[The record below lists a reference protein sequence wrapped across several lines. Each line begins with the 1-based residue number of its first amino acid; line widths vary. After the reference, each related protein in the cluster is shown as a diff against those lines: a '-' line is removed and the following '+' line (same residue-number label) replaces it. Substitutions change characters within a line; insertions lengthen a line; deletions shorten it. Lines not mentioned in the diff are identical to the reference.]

1 MLTINYKSLVR
12 IASLILIIIS
22 VFFSLCII
30 VALLHDESVLPFAW
44 SAGLTLVPGAV
55 LAILFPGFVH
65 ERVSIRDGYLA
76 VTLSW
81 ILLTACGTLPY
92 LFSGTI
98 SSFPHAWFEST
109 SGFTTTGASI
119 LPEVE
124 SLPRS
129 ILFWRSL
136 THWIGGLGIILL
148 VIIIL
153 PRLKVGGYSLF
164 TLESSVKQKILPK
177 TKSVAFTFLTIY
189 LVISIAE
196 VLFLLLGGL
205 DLFESLCITFGTVA
219 TGGFS
224 IRNSSLATYTPYL
237 QYVIAIFM
245 FLSATSYVIYYLIIN
260 KEFKKIKQNDE
271 LWFYIFFVTA
281 SVVFVTLL
289 LNFTVE
295 RNLGTAFRHSFFQVI
310 AQVTT
315 TGFATTDYMKWPE
328 IGWAFMFILL
338 FAGGCTGS
346 TTGGIKMARHLI
358 TVKNIRG
365 VILRLFHPNVI
376 IPVKLNRKIV
386 PDNLNVMVLLF
397 IFIFILIVLAGGFLI
412 ALSGIPV
419 SEAIAASAS
428 AMANV
433 GPGLG
438 TSGNMGNYAEYNGF
452 AIVLMPVLMII
463 GRLEVFTFLAI
474 FSLSFWKR

>member
-1 MLTINYKSLVR
+1 MTINIKSLAK
-12 IASLILIIIS
+12 ISSLILIILS
-22 VFFSLCII
+22 GFFSLCII
-30 VALLHDESVLPFAW
+30 VAVIHNEPVQPFLW
-44 SAGLTLVPGAV
+44 SAGITLIPG
-55 LAILFPGFVH
+55 ILLFLLVRNYIH
-65 ERVSIRDGYLA
+65 EKVSVRDGYLA
-76 VTLSW
+76 VSFSW
-81 ILLTACGTLPY
+81 ILLTICGTLPY

-98 SSFPHAWFEST
+98 PSFPHAWFEST

-153 PRLKVGGYSLF
+153 PKLKVGGYNLF

-177 TKSVAFTFLTIY
+177 TKSMAFTFLAIY

-196 VLFLLLGGL
+196 VIFLLLGGL
-205 DLFESLCITFGTVA
+205 DLYESLCVTFGTVA

-224 IRNSSLATYTPYL
+224 IRNTSLSTFSPYL
-237 QYVIAIFM
+237 QYVVAVFM
-245 FLSATSYVIYYLIIN
+245 FLSATSYVIYYLIII
-260 KEFKKIKQNDE
+260 KDFKKIRDNDE
-271 LWFYIFFVTA
+271 IWFYLFFVTA
-281 SVVFVTLL
+281 SVVFVTLV
-289 LNFTVE
+289 LNFTIE
-295 RNLGTAFRHSFFQVI
+295 SDFSTAFRHSFFQVI
-310 AQVTT
+310 AQITT

-328 IGWAFMFILL
+328 IGWAFMFLLL

-346 TTGGIKMARHLI
+346 TTGGIKMARHLL
-358 TVKNIRG
+358 TSKNIRG

-376 IPVKLNRKIV
+376 IPVRLNNRIV
-386 PDNLNVMVLLF
+386 PDNLNTTVLLF
-397 IFIFILIVLAGGFLI
+397 IFIFILIVIGGGFTLAI
-412 ALSGIPV
+412 SGIPMN
-419 SEAIAASAS
+419 EAIAASAS
-428 AMANV
+428 AMSNV

-438 TSGNMGNYAEYNGF
+438 ASGNMGNYSTYNRV
-452 AIVLMPVLMII
+452 AIVLLPILMII

-474 FSLSFWKR
+474 FSRSFWKR